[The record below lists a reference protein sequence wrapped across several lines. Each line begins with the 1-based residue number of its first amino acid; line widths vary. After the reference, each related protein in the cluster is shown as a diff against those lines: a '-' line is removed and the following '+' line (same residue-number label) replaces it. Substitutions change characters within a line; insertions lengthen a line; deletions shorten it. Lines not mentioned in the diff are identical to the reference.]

1 MDAPDQSTA
10 SFRIALLDDNPVSR
24 QLVERILERHFGCQ
38 LFGCATPG
46 ELFAHAA
53 DNPPDLFLLD
63 IMLGALN
70 GIDVCRALK
79 DTPSLRA
86 IPVILFSA
94 FDKPGLRLEA
104 LRSGAVDYLDKPFYP
119 EEFIQRVRGCVERF
133 RHQRLLE
140 AQTQE
145 QEALLRVLCHDLRN
159 SVGAAHT
166 LLRSFSAAGSEREQR
181 DYLELSLSATQSAL
195 DLIAHVAEYRTLLD
209 ESRPFK
215 VEPVNVARAC
225 EESVGVLG
233 PAASA
238 KGVKLLVDVP
248 RELVLPSNR
257 VVLVH
262 NILNNLVN
270 NSIKFSRP
278 GDRVWLTATAEASSA
293 GSGLECVITVR
304 DEGIGIPPVI
314 LEKLL
319 KRTPVVSRP
328 GTAQEPGTGMGIT
341 LVDLYT
347 RRCGGTV
354 AIDSTVSIPGPSPTP
369 SGTRVTLR
377 FPLQAAALRAA

>member
-1 MDAPDQSTA
+1 MDADLQSTA
-10 SFRIALLDDNPVSR
+10 SFRIALLDDNPTSR
-24 QLVERILERHFGCQ
+24 MLVERILERHFGCR
-38 LFGCATPG
+38 LFSCATPE
-46 ELFAHAA
+46 ELLGHAVET
-53 DNPPDLFLLD
+53 PPDLFLLD
-63 IMLGALN
+63 IMLGPLN

-79 DTPSLRA
+79 DSPALRA

-104 LRSGAVDYLDKPFYP
+104 LRAGAIDYLDKPFYP
-119 EEFIQRVRGCVERF
+119 EEFIQRVRGCIERF
-133 RHQRLLE
+133 RHQRILE
-140 AQTQE
+140 AQAQE

-166 LLRSFSAAGSEREQR
+166 LLRSLAGARSERER
-181 DYLELSLSATQSAL
+181 TDFLDLSLSATQSAL
-195 DLIAHVAEYRTLLD
+195 DLIGHVAEYRTLLD

-233 PAASA
+233 PSASA

-248 RELVLPSNR
+248 RELVLAANR

-270 NSIKFSRP
+270 NAIKFSRP
-278 GDRVWLTATAEASSA
+278 GDRVWLTASA
-293 GSGLECVITVR
+293 QPAASGLECVITVR
-304 DEGIGIPPVI
+304 DEGIGMPPAI
-314 LEKLL
+314 LGKLL
-319 KRTPVVSRP
+319 KRKPVVSRP
-328 GTAQEPGTGMGIT
+328 GTAQELGTGMGIT
-341 LVDLYT
+341 LVDLYV
-347 RRCGGTV
+347 RRCGGSV
-354 AIDSTVSIPGPSPTP
+354 AIESEVAAAGAPHSA